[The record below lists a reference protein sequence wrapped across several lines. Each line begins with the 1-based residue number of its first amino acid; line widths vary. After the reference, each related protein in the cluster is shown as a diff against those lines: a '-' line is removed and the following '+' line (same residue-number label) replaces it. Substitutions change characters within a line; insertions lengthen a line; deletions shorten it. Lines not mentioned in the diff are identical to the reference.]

1 MISVLIKR
9 FGVYFGLPN
18 SVRFRRA
25 TFLYTICIP
34 TYRILYT
41 SILYS
46 IVLYSIGSDLRSS
59 HREGWFQIKTI
70 QNCKMIAEKNKNKI
84 SYTYKLSHGISE
96 IKGGINV
103 LSDLS
108 YPKEIIDNTIEEK

>member
-1 MISVLIKR
+1 MLYLQKYKNVSSLLTTHFIK
-9 FGVYFGLPN
+9 VCKKLEN
-18 SVRFRRA
+18 S
-25 TFLYTICIP
+25 
-34 TYRILYT
+34 
-41 SILYS
+41 
-46 IVLYSIGSDLRSS
+46 
-59 HREGWFQIKTI
+59 KTI

-103 LSDLS
+103 LSDLN